1 MQPAL
6 QKSLYPSRSDALLF
20 RAKVTGLQLRRSW
33 SNFRLR
39 PPCYRSSFSDLDQ
52 SDQTGRSLLARS
64 VTPLWTGYT
73 EAEQSLIAGKIHN
86 LRVAVQRINGIEIP
100 AQGLFSFWAQ
110 LGRPSAGQGYVRGR
124 ELRQGCLIPSVG
136 GGLCQLSNA
145 LYSAALNAGLEIVER
160 HAHTQVIAGSLAEVG
175 RDATVFW
182 NYVDLRFR
190 SPRPIQITAFLTATD
205 LVVQM
210 TGEPQTLPSLAPLQQ
225 LTAATLHSCLSCQQT
240 ACAQHRSDK
249 ARSFGGKTA
258 YLVDEY
264 WPEFEQYLRSQR
276 SDSDLLCV
284 PLDGQRW
291 RKANYA
297 WNSTGWSQVHRATL
311 TTLQRALACR
321 RLPLQGSSRQSL
333 LLHHDAKLA
342 QTYGDR
348 LTAAVNH
355 VVTTQSLLPFL
366 WQAGHL
372 GGRSFNV
379 LMTRLPLAVL
389 HQRLDAVHQRYPQ
402 SKTLGD
408 FRVDRA
414 VVEAETQALQAAT
427 QIITPHRE
435 IAALFPDRAVLLEW
449 HLPPVHPSSPGNAIL
464 FPASTLGRKGAYELR
479 TVATELGLTLTVLG
493 QELEAEGFWQGVP
506 VQRSS
511 GNPLD
516 GVQLVVLPAYVEHC
530 PRLLLRAIAHQIPVI
545 ASAACGL
552 GELPGVTTVPTGDG
566 LALGRAIEQAIR
578 TDSAVP
584 GSI

>member
-1 MQPAL
+1 MQPTL
-6 QKSLYPSRSDALLF
+6 QNSLYPSRREALLF

-33 SNFRLR
+33 GNFWLR
-39 PPCYRSSFSDLDQ
+39 PPCYRSSFSDPEQPD
-52 SDQTGRSLLARS
+52 RSLLARS
-64 VTPLWTGYT
+64 VTPLWTSHT
-73 EAEQSLIAGKIHN
+73 EAERSLVVGKIHN
-86 LRVAVQRINGIEIP
+86 LRVAVRRINGIEIP

-110 LGRPSAGQGYVRGR
+110 LGRPSAGQGYVQGR

-145 LYSAALNAGLEIVER
+145 LYSAALDAGLEIVER
-160 HAHTQVIAGSLAEVG
+160 HAHTQVIPGSLAEVG

-190 SPRPIQITAFLTATD
+190 SPHPIQISAFLTATD

-210 TGEPQTLPSLAPLQQ
+210 IGKPQTLPAPPPLQQ

-240 ACAQHRSDK
+240 DCAQHRSTHRSTHQSTL
-249 ARSFGGKTA
+249 ARSVGGQTA

-276 SDSDLLCV
+276 FESDLLCV

-291 RKANYA
+291 RKPNYA
-297 WNSTGWSQVHRATL
+297 WNPTGWGQVHRATA

-342 QTYGDR
+342 QNYSDR
-348 LTAAVNH
+348 LTADIFH
-355 VVTTQSLLPFL
+355 VVTLQSLLPFL
-366 WQAGHL
+366 WQGGHL
-372 GGRSFNV
+372 GGRSFDV

-414 VVEAETQALQAAT
+414 IVEAETQALQAAT

-449 HLPPVHPSSPGNAIL
+449 LLPPANPSPLGQAIL
-464 FPASTLGRKGAYELR
+464 FPASTLGRKGSYELR

-493 QELEAEGFWQGVP
+493 QELEGKEFWQGVP

-511 GNPLD
+511 GNPLE

-530 PRLLLRAIAHQIPVI
+530 PRLLLRAIARQIPVI

-552 GELPGVTTVPTGDG
+552 GELPGVTTVPTGDV

-578 TDSAVP
+578 QLS
-584 GSI
+584 